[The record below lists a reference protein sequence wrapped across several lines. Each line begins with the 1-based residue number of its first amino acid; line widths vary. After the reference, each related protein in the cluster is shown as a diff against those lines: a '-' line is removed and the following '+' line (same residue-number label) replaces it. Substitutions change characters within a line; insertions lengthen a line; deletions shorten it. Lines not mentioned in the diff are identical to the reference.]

1 MKQSELKFSFHN
13 PNTVEDT
20 ANYLLKL
27 FVEVNRGKVDD
38 AIRQAEGGQGSVRQI
53 CVRQNEK
60 RREYWICI
68 SEHFHDAWRKS
79 GRRDCMTSVCDW
91 SHRKGVDT

>member
-27 FVEVNRGKVDD
+27 FVEVNRGKVDE
-38 AIRQAEGGQGSVRQI
+38 AIRQAAQDMPEL
-53 CVRQNEK
+53 NAYLPADKPATPAEA
-60 RREYWICI
+60 Y
-68 SEHFHDAWRKS
+68 AN
-79 GRRDCMTSVCDW
+79 
-91 SHRKGVDT
+91 